1 MNLGQLEAL
10 KIISALPNDVWL
22 TTEEAAVVLRC
33 HPSTLERMRQPN
45 STTQGPP
52 YSQPGGG
59 KQGADGKPMRATGTN
74 QKALYKKGDLF
85 AWLENN
91 KVFDS
96 MAAAVRKGQMFSTMR
111 DIVEEVAFWRNPSGE
126 IAGIVDETS
135 LDMFIARLG
144 KWEIEWMAAGDA
156 VGERWESLLS
166 QKTLASQIATILSTE
181 TQRVA
186 AFINRAEISHGTGA
200 GRITGEKPPK
210 PRP

>member
-10 KIISALPNDVWL
+10 AIIAALPDDIWL
-22 TTEEAAVVLRC
+22 TTEEAAVVLRV
-33 HPSTLERMRQPN
+33 SGTTLERMRQPG
-45 STTQGPP
+45 STTKGPV
-52 YSQPGGG
+52 YSQSGGG
-59 KQGADGKPMRATGTN
+59 KTDEKGKAIRAAGTN
-74 QKALYKKGDLF
+74 QKVLYKKGDLL
-85 AWLENN
+85 AWLEQNR
-91 KVFDS
+91 VSDS
-96 MAAAVRKGQMFSTMR
+96 MQAAVRKGQMFSTMR

-186 AFINRAEISHGTGA
+186 AFIDRAEICRGTGA